1 MAEIDIETILIEYPY
16 TTEELGEIIS
26 KMDLLTQSAQHSLIG
41 EGTNVTEFITNPSFT
56 DGVNGWTIT
65 DFDAEK
71 LGLSND
77 LLTIG
82 GGQTGE
88 INQTCWAC
96 RTVYTN

>member
-1 MAEIDIETILIEYPY
+1 M
-16 TTEELGEIIS
+16 
-26 KMDLLTQSAQHSLIG
+26 
-41 EGTNVTEFITNPSFT
+41 FT